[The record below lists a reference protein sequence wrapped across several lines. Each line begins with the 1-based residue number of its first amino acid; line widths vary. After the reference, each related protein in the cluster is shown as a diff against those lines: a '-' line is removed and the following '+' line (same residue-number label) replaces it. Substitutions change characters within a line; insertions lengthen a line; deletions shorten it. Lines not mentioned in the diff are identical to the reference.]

1 MASASDLFGGSGGN
15 VEIING
21 SGYTPDF
28 RLPLFLRKDSNSAN
42 DFSSTGNFTFGTGY
56 HNFRNFTINA
66 SHQMTLSAGL
76 TIINCSETFTCGG
89 NGITGVTGT
98 LINLADNYTLQTAG
112 SVGTGGTA
120 GANIVLR
127 D

>member
-1 MASASDLFGGSGGN
+1 MASASDLFGGSGK

-42 DFSSTGNFTFGTGY
+42 NFSSTGNFTFGTGY

-89 NGITGVTGT
+89 NGIVGVTGT
-98 LINLADNYTLQTAG
+98 LINLADNYTLQPIG
-112 SVGTGGTA
+112 SCCSWCSSSCCW
-120 GANIVLR
+120 LS
-127 D
+127 

>member
-1 MASASDLFGGSGGN
+1 MASASDLFGGGGN

-28 RLPLFLRKDSNSAN
+28 RLPLALRKDSNSAN

-66 SHQMTLSAGL
+66 GHQMTLSAGL
-76 TIINCSETFTCGG
+76 TIINCSETFT
-89 NGITGVTGT
+89 
-98 LINLADNYTLQTAG
+98 
-112 SVGTGGTA
+112 
-120 GANIVLR
+120 
-127 D
+127 